1 MISWSFAACN
11 LFNKAHDASSQ
22 LGVCES
28 HECLHEREPVTRG
41 EEVGRICWKGSI
53 ALRVRLARR
62 AFKEKWDRDLKD
74 MRDVRTTSGSRL
86 SLVSMM
92 ARNTNVP
99 FKGRIQKRKTSHLQ
113 ILTFGLQRAADPYRW
128 AMKRH
133 SGQLA

>member
-22 LGVCES
+22 LGVCKS
-28 HECLHEREPVTRG
+28 RECLHEREPVTRG

-113 ILTFGLQRAADPYRW
+113 ILTFGLQRAAGPYRW